1 MPQLP
6 PRGPMRKLVL
16 YITASLDGYI
26 ARQSGAVD
34 WLCTDQD
41 YGYTAFFAG
50 VDTVLMG
57 RKTYEEVLSFGAYP
71 YQGTRGFVFSR
82 ITRSPDAN
90 VTCISGDLVS
100 FVTELKGAP
109 GKSIWLVGG
118 GEIVAECVRHDLV
131 DEFIVSVHPI
141 ILGTGIPLFLSGL
154 PELPLQ
160 LVPVEHLR
168 SGLVQMSYAS
178 VR

>member
-1 MPQLP
+1 
-6 PRGPMRKLVL
+6 MRKLVL
-16 YITASLDGYI
+16 YIAASLDGYI

-34 WLCTDQD
+34 WLFTDQD
-41 YGYTAFFAG
+41 YGYTAFFAN

-57 RKTYEEVLSFGAYP
+57 RKTYEQVLSFGIYP

-82 ITRSPDAN
+82 RTRSPDAN
-90 VTCISGDLVS
+90 VTFISGDLAS
-100 FVTELKGAP
+100 FVPELKRAP

-118 GEIVAECVRHDLV
+118 SEIVAECVRHDLV
-131 DEFIVSVHPI
+131 DAFILSVHPI
-141 ILGTGIPLFLSGL
+141 ILGTGLPLFLPGL

-160 LVPVEHLR
+160 LVQVEHFS
-168 SGLVQMSYAS
+168 SGLVQMSYTR